1 MNMNVSNIAVIAAI
15 ISFSL
20 DSTTIKSMLGTN
32 KIIILLAANGRFGLR
47 ITRSPVITLQET
59 QLIEVSS

>member
-32 KIIILLAANGRFGLR
+32 KIILLAANGRFGLR